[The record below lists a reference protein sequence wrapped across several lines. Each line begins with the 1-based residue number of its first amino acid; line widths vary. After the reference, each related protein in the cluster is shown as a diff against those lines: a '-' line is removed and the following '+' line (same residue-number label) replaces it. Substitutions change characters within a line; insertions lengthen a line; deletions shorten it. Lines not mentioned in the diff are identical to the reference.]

1 MKPENQETTGTG
13 AGNEG
18 SRNVHV
24 GMEDIVRAHHVLR
37 EVIVRTPLQRDA
49 VLSAKYNC
57 NVYLKRE
64 DLQVVRSFKIRGAY
78 NMIRNLTPAEM
89 EKGIVCASAG
99 NHAQGVAFS
108 CNALGIHG
116 KIFMPSTT
124 PNQKVKQ
131 VRRFGGDNVEVVL
144 IGDTYDDAYAEA
156 MRACDEQGMTFIHPF
171 DSPKII
177 AGNGT
182 VAMEIMESLD
192 ENADYVFVT
201 IGGGGLAAG
210 VGTYMKTVSPETQI
224 IGVEP
229 LGAAS
234 MSEAM
239 FRKQVVTLDDIDKFV
254 DGAAVK
260 RVGDL
265 TYDICSNILNDI
277 VKVPEGKACTTIL
290 ELYNENA
297 IVVEPAGSL
306 AVAALEQ
313 YREQIAGKT
322 VVCVIS
328 GGNNDID
335 RMQEIKERSLIY
347 EGLKYYFMVNFPQ
360 RAGALREFLEEVL
373 GPNDDIARFEYT
385 KKHDKENGPAL
396 VGIELMYKED
406 YQPLIERMNRKG
418 IAYTELNKNLNLF
431 NMLI

>member
-1 MKPENQETTGTG
+1 MKPVEQDSTENKNSGH
-13 AGNEG
+13 AG
-18 SRNVHV
+18 V

-49 VLSAKYNC
+49 VLSTKYNC

-78 NMIRNLTPAEM
+78 NMIRSLTPAEL

-131 VRRFGGDNVEVVL
+131 VRRFGGSNVEVVL

-171 DSPKII
+171 DQPKII

-192 ENADYVFVT
+192 EDADYVFVT

-210 VGTYMKTVSPETQI
+210 VGTYMKTVSPETRI

-265 TYDICSNILNDI
+265 TYNICSSTLDDI

-313 YREQIAGKT
+313 YREQIVGKT

-373 GPNDDIARFEYT
+373 GPNDDITRFEYT

>member
-1 MKPENQETTGTG
+1 MNQAERQT
-13 AGNEG
+13 
-18 SRNVHV
+18 V
-24 GMEDIVRAHHVLR
+24 GMEDIVKAHHVLK
-37 EVIVRTPLQRDA
+37 EVVIRTPLQLDA
-49 VLSAKYNC
+49 TLSAKYEC

-78 NMIRNLTPAEM
+78 NMIRSLQPEDL

-108 CNALGIHG
+108 CNALGIQG
-116 KIFMPSTT
+116 KIYMPSTT

-131 VRRFGGDNVEVVL
+131 VKRFGGEHVDVVL

-156 MRACDEQGMTFIHPF
+156 MKACREGGMTFIHPF
-171 DSPKII
+171 DDPKIV

-182 VAMEIMESLD
+182 IGMEIMESLTAP
-192 ENADYVFVT
+192 ADYVFVT
-201 IGGGGLAAG
+201 IGGGGLVSG
-210 VGTYMKTVSPETQI
+210 VGTYFKTVSPETKV

-229 LGAAS
+229 SGAAS
-234 MSEAM
+234 MTEAL
-239 FRKQVVTLDDIDKFV
+239 KQKRVVTLESIDKFV

-265 TYDICSNILNDI
+265 NYEICAEILDDIIQ
-277 VKVPEGKACTTIL
+277 VPEGKACTTIL
-290 ELYNENA
+290 ELYNDSA
-297 IVVEPAGSL
+297 IVVEPAG
-306 AVAALEQ
+306 ALPVSALDM
-313 YREQIAGKT
+313 YRDQIRGKT

-335 RMQEIKERSLIY
+335 RMQEMKERSLIY
-347 EGLKYYFMVNFPQ
+347 EGLKHYFLINFPQ

-385 KKHDKENGPAL
+385 KKHNKENGPAL
-396 VGIELMYKED
+396 VGIELSDKAD
-406 YQPLIERMNRKG
+406 YEGLVGRMTAKG
-418 IAYTELNKNLNLF
+418 IAYTELNRDLNLF
-431 NMLI
+431 NLLI

>member
-1 MKPENQETTGTG
+1 MKPVEPTGTMSPG
-13 AGNEG
+13 HVG
-18 SRNVHV
+18 V

-78 NMIRNLTPAEM
+78 NMIRSLTPAEM

-131 VRRFGGDNVEVVL
+131 VRRFGGSNVEVVL

-156 MRACDEQGMTFIHPF
+156 MRACDEHGMTFIHPF
-171 DSPKII
+171 DQPKII

-210 VGTYMKTVSPETQI
+210 VGTYMKTVSPETRI

-265 TYDICSNILNDI
+265 TYNICSGTLDDI

-306 AVAALEQ
+306 AVAALDQ

-373 GPNDDIARFEYT
+373 GPDDDITRFEYT

-396 VGIELMYKED
+396 VGIELLHKED
-406 YQPLIERMNRKG
+406 YHPLIERMNRKG